1 MIEYTQG
8 LNFRNTDLTTKVY
21 FMKMFCSW
29 KFSLEKYVIVLSL
42 RASLVAQLVKNP
54 PACGRPGFY
63 PWVGKIPWRRTWHPT
78 PVFLPGESP
87 WTEEPL
93 WATVHGVTKSRPR
106 LSDQAQVWIQLTSK
120 KKFFFF
126 FFHKKGK
133 NKKTFLGFK
142 DST

>member
-1 MIEYTQG
+1 
-8 LNFRNTDLTTKVY
+8 
-21 FMKMFCSW
+21 MKMFCSW
-29 KFSLEKYVIVLSL
+29 KFSLEKNVIFLSL

-54 PACGRPGFY
+54 PVCGRPGFY

-87 WTEEPL
+87 CTEEPL
-93 WATVHGVTKSRPR
+93 WAKVHGVTKSRPR
-106 LSDQAQVWIQLTSK
+106 LSDQAQVWIQLASK
-120 KKFFFF
+120 KKKKI